1 MCCARVCGCSC
12 VPVCV
17 YVCVSTFDVRLNS
30 LDFFAFST
38 QFSQV
43 LLSTQTTNA
52 KAHKNKLTM
61 K

>member
-1 MCCARVCGCSC
+1 MCSAGVH
-12 VPVCV
+12 V

>member
-1 MCCARVCGCSC
+1 MCFAGVCGCSC
-12 VPVCV
+12 VCA
-17 YVCVSTFDVRLNS
+17 STFDVRLNS

-38 QFSQV
+38 QFALV
-43 LLSTQTTNA
+43 LLNTQTTNA